1 MKYKSGDIFLLPSIS
16 GKLVVCQIICAFK
29 DRFKRVFSFG
39 VLSVADNE
47 GVVDLVDKEFLRFK
61 NSRGM
66 ENVIFTSVDNL
77 KNGKWKIVGNIS
89 LSSEKEKLKYY
100 RDAGALYFEDEFLE
114 MLEHSRYKKYN
125 VLGVAGYDLVQSYV
139 EQFID

>member
-1 MKYKSGDIFLLPSIS
+1 MKYKSGDIFLLPSTS

-47 GVVDLVDKEFLRFK
+47 GDVDLVDKEFLRFK

-114 MLEHSRYKKYN
+114 MLEHSRYKEYN
-125 VLGVAGYDLVQSYV
+125 VLGVAGYDLIQSYV

>member
-47 GVVDLVDKEFLRFK
+47 GDVDLVDKEFLRFK

>member
-1 MKYKSGDIFLLPSIS
+1 
-16 GKLVVCQIICAFK
+16 
-29 DRFKRVFSFG
+29 
-39 VLSVADNE
+39 
-47 GVVDLVDKEFLRFK
+47 
-61 NSRGM
+61 M

-114 MLEHSRYKKYN
+114 MLEHSRYKEYN
-125 VLGVAGYDLVQSYV
+125 VLGVAGYDLIQSYV

>member
-16 GKLVVCQIICAFK
+16 GKLVACQIICAFK

-47 GVVDLVDKEFLRFK
+47 DDVDLVDKEFLCFK

-114 MLEHSRYKKYN
+114 MLEHSHYKEYN
-125 VLGVAGYDLVQSYV
+125 VLGVAGYDLVQSYI
-139 EQFID
+139 EQLFH

>member
-16 GKLVVCQIICAFK
+16 GKFVVCQIICAFK
-29 DRFKRVFSFG
+29 DRFRRVFSFG

-47 GVVDLVDKEFLRFK
+47 GDVDMIDKEFLRFK

-77 KNGKWKIVGNIS
+77 KNGKWKIVGNIP
-89 LSSEKEKLKYY
+89 LNSEKERFKYY

-114 MLEHSRYKKYN
+114 MLEHSRYKEYN
-125 VLGVAGYDLVQSYV
+125 VLGVAGYDLAQNYI
-139 EQFID
+139 EQFIV

>member
-29 DRFKRVFSFG
+29 DRFKKVFSFG

-47 GVVDLVDKEFLRFK
+47 GDVDLADKEFLRFK

-89 LSSEKEKLKYY
+89 LSPEKEKLKYY

-114 MLEHSRYKKYN
+114 MLEHSRYKEYN

>member
-47 GVVDLVDKEFLRFK
+47 GDVDLVDKEFLRFK

-114 MLEHSRYKKYN
+114 MLEHSRYKEYN